1 MHIRVSDIQEDG
13 LTVDDVTAVGA
24 FSDPAWRLDAVS
36 LRVLREH
43 VDVLVSGE
51 ILSIVPQLC
60 GRCLEPFPAD
70 VRAAVDV
77 RPIPRPAT
85 GGNGQR
91 ASDRLRVD

>member
-51 ILSIVPQLC
+51 ILSTVPQLC

-77 RPIPRPAT
+77 RLIPRPAT
-85 GGNGQR
+85 ADNVEEPRNRGR
-91 ASDRLRVD
+91 